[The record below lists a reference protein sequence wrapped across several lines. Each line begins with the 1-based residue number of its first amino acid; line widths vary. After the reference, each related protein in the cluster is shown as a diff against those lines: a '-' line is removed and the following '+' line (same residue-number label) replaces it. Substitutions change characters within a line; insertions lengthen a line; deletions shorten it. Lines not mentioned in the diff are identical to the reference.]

1 MQHPLRLAATASDE
15 MSGKSLVLCLSRN
28 NRLTNNNWAAMQQEC
43 SRAQQYKNW
52 VQQCLFNSRSE
63 VVETVFSNKVHNYPY
78 LLNAMNRKMTWMT
91 IVILNIKI
99 FMDSIWL
106 SPFYILWLLSNF
118 KQSVWHLTTQVKLM
132 IFVGQF
138 FSCKPP
144 LQVPSIGSSENFLFK
159 YFSAPFPCEQ

>member
-1 MQHPLRLAATASDE
+1 MFLVKITCFFGRNFWQIWGFHLLVKIRRPVEVTRTFMSKLSSQIKFTIIHIFSTQWTEKWLGWRLSF
-15 MSGKSLVLCLSRN
+15 
-28 NRLTNNNWAAMQQEC
+28 LT
-43 SRAQQYKNW
+43 
-52 VQQCLFNSRSE
+52 SRSSW
-63 VVETVFSNKVHNYPY
+63 TVF
-78 LLNAMNRKMTWMT
+78 
-91 IVILNIKI
+91 
-99 FMDSIWL
+99 D